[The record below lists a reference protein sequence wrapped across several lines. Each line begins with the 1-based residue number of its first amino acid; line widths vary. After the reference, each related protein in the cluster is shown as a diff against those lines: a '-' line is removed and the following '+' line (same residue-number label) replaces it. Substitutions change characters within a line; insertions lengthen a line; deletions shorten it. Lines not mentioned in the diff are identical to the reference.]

1 MGFVFILSYTSSK
14 TIKSPEHELD
24 WMKIVTIGAGEVG
37 HSIAKA
43 LYANNDIILIDKR
56 EEACERASDLDVQVI
71 QGNGA
76 DINILK
82 RAFPADLVVAV
93 TGNDEINIVA
103 CIAAKLLSKGARKCM
118 TIARVSN
125 PDYINKPITNREQ
138 IGIDYMICPEL
149 TLASVVTEI
158 ISIPSA
164 VGMDAFAEGKVE
176 MIEFKV
182 GHGMALDGIP
192 LADAEIPNC
201 CVISALIRGK
211 DVIIPHGGD
220 VMREGDHVIVIGK
233 SESIDEIGELF
244 GDTPNLHNKVMI
256 IGAGIVGF
264 YIANLLAKHGDT
276 DLKIIE
282 ADAQRCVEIA
292 DMLPGALV
300 LHGDGTDEMMLK
312 SEGVGEMDAV
322 IATTDS
328 DERNLLCLLLAKQL
342 GARKIIAKVDRS
354 EYMGLFERVG
364 IDAALSPKYA
374 TINSVLR
381 VTAGAGVE
389 SLTTIEEKQAEL
401 IELVASPGAKIT
413 KKTLNRIKFP
423 KGAIIGMIVRRNDV
437 IVPRGTH
444 QIQAGDRVVIFAL
457 ASALAKVK
465 KLFV

>member
-1 MGFVFILSYTSSK
+1 
-14 TIKSPEHELD
+14 
-24 WMKIVTIGAGEVG
+24 MKIVTIGAGEVG

-56 EEACERASDLDVQVI
+56 EEACERANELDVQVI

-103 CIAAKLLSKGARKCM
+103 CIAAKLLSKKNARECM

-125 PDYINKPITNREQ
+125 PDYIDKPITNRKQ

-164 VGMDAFAEGKVE
+164 VSMDAFADGKVE

-182 GHGMALDGIP
+182 GPDTALNEIP
-192 LADAEIPNC
+192 LADAKIPDC

-233 SESIDEIGELF
+233 PESIEEIGKLF

-256 IGAGIVGF
+256 IGAGTVGF
-264 YIANLLAKHGDT
+264 YIAKLLAKHGDT
-276 DLKIIE
+276 ELKIIE
-282 ADAQRCVEIA
+282 ADAERCVEIA
-292 DMLPGALV
+292 DMLPDVLV
-300 LHGDGTDEMMLK
+300 LHGDGTDETMLK
-312 SEGVGEMDAV
+312 SEGVAEMDAV
-322 IATTDS
+322 IAATDS

-354 EYMGLFERVG
+354 EYMELFERVG

-381 VTAGAGVE
+381 VTAGTGVE
-389 SLTTIEEKQAEL
+389 SLAAIEEKQAEL
-401 IELVASPGAKIT
+401 VELVASPGAKIT

-423 KGAIIGMIVRRNDV
+423 KGAIIAMIVRRNEV

-444 QIQAGDRVVIFAL
+444 QIQAGDRAVIFTL
-457 ASALAKVK
+457 ASAMAKVR

>member
-1 MGFVFILSYTSSK
+1 
-14 TIKSPEHELD
+14 
-24 WMKIVTIGAGEVG
+24 MKIVTIGAGEVG

-43 LYANNDIILIDKR
+43 LYANNDVILIDKR
-56 EEACERASDLDVQVI
+56 EEACERASDLDVQVL

-76 DINILK
+76 NVDILK
-82 RAFPADLVVAV
+82 RAFPADLLVAV

-103 CIAAKLLSKGARKCM
+103 CIAAKLLSKGARECM

-125 PDYINKPITNREQ
+125 PDYINKPIANRKQ

-149 TLASVVTEI
+149 TLASEVAGI
-158 ISIPSA
+158 ISMPSA
-164 VGMDAFAEGKVE
+164 VGMDEFAGGKVE

-182 GHGMALDGIP
+182 KPGTTLDGIS
-192 LADAEIPNC
+192 LADAEFPDC
-201 CVISALIRGK
+201 CVISALVRGK

-220 VMREGDHVIVIGK
+220 VMHEGDHVIVISK
-233 SESIDEIGELF
+233 SESIDEIGEMF
-244 GDTPNLHNKVMI
+244 GDVPNLHNRVLI

-264 YIANLLAKHGDT
+264 YIANLLAKHGNT
-276 DLKIIE
+276 DLKIID

-292 DMLPGALV
+292 DALPGALV
-300 LHGDGTDEMMLK
+300 LHGDGTDEAMLK
-312 SEGVGEMDAV
+312 SEGVGEMNAV
-322 IATTDS
+322 IAATDS

-342 GARKIIAKVDRS
+342 GARKVIAKVDRS
-354 EYMGLFERVG
+354 EYMKLFERVG

-381 VTAGAGVE
+381 VTTGAGVE
-389 SLTTIEEKQAEL
+389 SLTAIEEEQAEL
-401 IELVASPGAKIT
+401 VELVASPGSKIT
-413 KKTLNRIKFP
+413 KKTIDRIKFP
-423 KGAIIGMIVRRNDV
+423 KGAIIGMIVRRNEV

-444 QIQAGDRVVIFAL
+444 QIQAGDRVIVFTL

>member
-1 MGFVFILSYTSSK
+1 
-14 TIKSPEHELD
+14 
-24 WMKIVTIGAGEVG
+24 MKIVTIGAGEVG

-43 LYANNDIILIDKR
+43 LYANNDVILIDKR
-56 EEACERASDLDVQVI
+56 EEACERANDLDVQVI
-71 QGNGA
+71 HGNGA
-76 DINILK
+76 NVNVLK
-82 RAFPADLVVAV
+82 RAFPADLMVAV

-103 CIAAKLLSKGARKCM
+103 CIAAKLLSKGTRKCM
-118 TIARVSN
+118 TIARVSS

-292 DMLPGALV
+292 DMLPGTLV

>member
-1 MGFVFILSYTSSK
+1 
-14 TIKSPEHELD
+14 
-24 WMKIVTIGAGEVG
+24 MKIVTIGAGEVG

-56 EEACERASDLDVQVI
+56 DEACERANDLDVQVL

-103 CIAAKLLSKGARKCM
+103 CIAAKLLSKKGARKCM
-118 TIARVSN
+118 TIARVSS
-125 PDYINKPITNREQ
+125 PDYINKPITNQEQ

-164 VGMDAFAEGKVE
+164 VSMDAFAEGKVE

-182 GHGMALDGIP
+182 GPDAALDEIP
-192 LADAEIPNC
+192 LADAKIPDC
-201 CVISALIRGK
+201 CVISALIRGD
-211 DVIIPHGGD
+211 DVIIPHGDD

-233 SESIDEIGELF
+233 PESIEEIGELF
-244 GDTPNLHNKVMI
+244 GDTPNQHNKVMI
-256 IGAGIVGF
+256 IGAGTVGF
-264 YIANLLAKHGDT
+264 YIAKLLAKHGDT

-282 ADAQRCVEIA
+282 ADAERCVEIA
-292 DMLPGALV
+292 DMLPGVLV

-312 SEGVGEMDAV
+312 SEGVADMDAV
-322 IATTDS
+322 IAATDS

-342 GARKIIAKVDRS
+342 GTRKIIAKVDRS
-354 EYMGLFERVG
+354 EYMELFERVG

-389 SLTTIEEKQAEL
+389 SLAAIEEKQAEL
-401 IELVASPGAKIT
+401 VELVASPGAKIT
-413 KKTLNRIKFP
+413 KKTLGRIKFP
-423 KGAIIGMIVRRNDV
+423 KGAIIGMIVRRNEV

>member
-1 MGFVFILSYTSSK
+1 
-14 TIKSPEHELD
+14 
-24 WMKIVTIGAGEVG
+24 MKIVTIGAGEVG

-56 EEACERASDLDVQVI
+56 DEACERANDLDVQVI

-76 DINILK
+76 NINILK

-93 TGNDEINIVA
+93 TGNDEVNIVA
-103 CIAAKLLSKGARKCM
+103 CIAAKLLSKKGARECM
-118 TIARVSN
+118 TIARVSS

-138 IGIDYMICPEL
+138 IGIDHMICPEL

-164 VGMDAFAEGKVE
+164 VSMDEFAEGKVE

-182 GHGMALDGIP
+182 GPDTALDEVP
-192 LADAEIPNC
+192 LADAKIPDC

-233 SESIDEIGELF
+233 PESISEIGKLF
-244 GDTPNLHNKVMI
+244 GDTPNQHKKVMI

-264 YIANLLAKHGDT
+264 YIAKLLAKHGDT
-276 DLKIIE
+276 ELKIIE
-282 ADAQRCVEIA
+282 ADAERCVEIA
-292 DMLPGALV
+292 DMLPSALV
-300 LHGDGTDEMMLK
+300 LHGDGTDEMLLK
-312 SEGVGEMDAV
+312 SEGVAEMDVV
-322 IATTDS
+322 IAATDS

-389 SLTTIEEKQAEL
+389 SLAAIEEKQAEL
-401 IELVASPGAKIT
+401 VELVASPGAKIT
-413 KKTLNRIKFP
+413 KKTLARIKFP
-423 KGAIIGMIVRRNDV
+423 KGAIIGMIVRRNEV

-444 QIQAGDRVVIFAL
+444 QIQAGDRVVVFAL
-457 ASALAKVK
+457 ASAMAKVK

>member
-1 MGFVFILSYTSSK
+1 
-14 TIKSPEHELD
+14 
-24 WMKIVTIGAGEVG
+24 MKIVTIGAGEVG

-56 EEACERASDLDVQVI
+56 EEACERANDLDVQVL

-103 CIAAKLLSKGARKCM
+103 CIAAKLLSKKVARKCM
-118 TIARVSN
+118 TIARVSS

-164 VGMDAFAEGKVE
+164 VSMDAFAEGKVE

-182 GHGMALDGIP
+182 GPDTALDEIP
-192 LADAEIPNC
+192 LADARIPDC
-201 CVISALIRGK
+201 CVISALIRGD
-211 DVIIPHGGD
+211 DVIIPHGDD

-233 SESIDEIGELF
+233 PESIEEIGELF
-244 GDTPNLHNKVMI
+244 GDTPSQHNKVMI
-256 IGAGIVGF
+256 IGAGTVGF
-264 YIANLLAKHGDT
+264 YIAKLLAKHGDT

-282 ADAQRCVEIA
+282 ADAERCVEIA
-292 DMLPGALV
+292 DMLPGVLV

-312 SEGVGEMDAV
+312 SEGVAEMDAV
-322 IATTDS
+322 IAATDS

-342 GARKIIAKVDRS
+342 GTRKIIAKVDRS
-354 EYMGLFERVG
+354 EYMELFERVG

-389 SLTTIEEKQAEL
+389 SLAAIEEKQAEL
-401 IELVASPGAKIT
+401 VELVASPGAKIT
-413 KKTLNRIKFP
+413 KKTLGRIKFP
-423 KGAIIGMIVRRNDV
+423 KGAIIGMIVRRNEV

-457 ASALAKVK
+457 APALAKVK